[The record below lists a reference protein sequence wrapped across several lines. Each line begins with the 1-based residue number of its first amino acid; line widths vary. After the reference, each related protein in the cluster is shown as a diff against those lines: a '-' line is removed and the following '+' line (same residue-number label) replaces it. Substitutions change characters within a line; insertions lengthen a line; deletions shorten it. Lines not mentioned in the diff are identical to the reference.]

1 MQTILETINE
11 NQPQLVHQF
20 ELAIEH
26 DELAHAYLLVGPSGV
41 GKTQLA
47 QWVAMRL
54 FCLHVKDGQPDGTCE
69 ECHRISAQLHPDV
82 LLIEPDGRQIKV
94 DQVRYLKAEFSK
106 SAVEGSKKIFII
118 RDADKMTVSAANSL
132 LKFLEEPSG
141 DFVAFLL
148 TTNKSAILPTI
159 QSRTQ
164 VVDLPPLNGDAFTA
178 LLQQQGIPAQVQVL
192 AANLTSSVIDVNE
205 LMQDDWLI
213 DAKTAI
219 EQWYQAVSQADMRA
233 FVLVQTDI
241 MKLANNREHQQ
252 MLLTMI
258 MLIWRDTM
266 FVANQTKATI
276 KISYQAVLPAINQ
289 AIERYGNRKITMV
302 AQLTLATRKLLD
314 QNISFQ
320 NIVEQ
325 LTIQIVNQ
333 LKEGRVS

>member
-1 MQTILETINE
+1 MQTILEAINK
-11 NQPQLVHQF
+11 NQPRLVHQF

-26 DELAHAYLLVGPSGV
+26 DELAHAYLLAGPSGV

-69 ECHRISAQLHPDV
+69 ECHRISEQLHPDV
-82 LLIEPDGRQIKV
+82 ILVEPDGRQIKV

-148 TTNKSAILPTI
+148 TTNKTAILPTI

-164 VVDLPPLNGDAFTA
+164 VIDLPPLNLEAFIA
-178 LLQQQGIPAQVQVL
+178 LLQQQGVPAEIQVL
-192 AANLTSSVIDVNE
+192 AANLTSSVTDVNG

-213 DAKTAI
+213 NAKVAI
-219 EQWYQAVSQADMRA
+219 EQWYQTVSQGDMRA
-233 FVLVQTDI
+233 FVLVQTNI
-241 MKLANNREHQQ
+241 MKLANTREHQQ

-258 MLIWRDTM
+258 MLVWRDTL
-266 FVANQTKATI
+266 FVANQTTTTI
-276 KISYQAVLPAINQ
+276 RISYQAVLKAIKQ
-289 AIERYGNRKITMV
+289 AVERYSNRKITTV
-302 AQLTLATRKLLD
+302 AQLTLSTRKLLD

-325 LTIQIVNQ
+325 LTIQIVDQ
-333 LKEGRVS
+333 LKEGRAD